1 MGLSSLVKAATFI
14 DLGTAESFSV
24 LAGSGIT
31 NTGPTIITGDVGS
44 FPTTTQTGFG
54 SVTLTGTNHAGD
66 GVTQSAKTDLTTAYN
81 NAAAQGPTL
90 PIVADL
96 WGQTLTPGVYNSASS
111 IGLTGTLTLDG
122 GGDPN
127 AIFVFQAGSTLTTAS
142 SSVINLVNG
151 TQPCNVFWQIGSSA
165 TLGTNST
172 FRGNILALTSVTLTT
187 GATVNGRILAQ
198 NGAVTLDTN
207 TIPRSTWAATTTG
220 GTTSTTVG
228 TTITDVSASASV
240 ETELP
245 NTSGAIPSKQSVPWN
260 GVILVLASISTVSIG
275 YTLTRKRQLS

>member
-1 MGLSSLVKAATFI
+1 MKIFSRISVIFLLIASMMGLSSLVKAATFI

-96 WGQTLTPGVYNSASS
+96 
-111 IGLTGTLTLDG
+111 
-122 GGDPN
+122 
-127 AIFVFQAGSTLTTAS
+127 
-142 SSVINLVNG
+142 
-151 TQPCNVFWQIGSSA
+151 
-165 TLGTNST
+165 
-172 FRGNILALTSVTLTT
+172 
-187 GATVNGRILAQ
+187 
-198 NGAVTLDTN
+198 
-207 TIPRSTWAATTTG
+207 
-220 GTTSTTVG
+220 
-228 TTITDVSASASV
+228 
-240 ETELP
+240 
-245 NTSGAIPSKQSVPWN
+245 
-260 GVILVLASISTVSIG
+260 
-275 YTLTRKRQLS
+275 